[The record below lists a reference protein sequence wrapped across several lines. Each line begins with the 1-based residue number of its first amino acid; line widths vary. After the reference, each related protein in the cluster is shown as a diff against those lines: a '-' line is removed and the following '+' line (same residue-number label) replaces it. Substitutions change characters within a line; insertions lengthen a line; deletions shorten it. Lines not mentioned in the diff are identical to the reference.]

1 MSTEAIS
8 AIAAAPNAPLPA
20 EEAESNWPALGQ
32 LHGRRRN
39 TRTVLNRYLRSVK
52 VLSERLGKAV
62 KESSD
67 EEQRVAVKSAHSLLR
82 QFYYSYNYI
91 TQARDAPRYAVPSE
105 FEAEIKEVLSDSNF
119 AKFEAAA
126 KATKEEYEKELPKS
140 ISTEVADRLIKFLSV
155 KESDHIKAKYNSV
168 IDELTTQIDARKALP
183 KDPKEK
189 KPKQQR
195 RPRKDSKASDASSGK
210 AKKDKKTGKKAA
222 AVPIEDQLQ
231 AILKEVSKRSSAVRF
246 SKDDFESYSEA
257 QHQLDNLHEETVT
270 AILKMKTSLR
280 KRFQNVQKRASKAKK
295 EEKK

>member
-20 EEAESNWPALGQ
+20 EEAESNWLALGQ

-52 VLSERLGKAV
+52 VLSEKLGKAV

-67 EEQRVAVKSAHSLLR
+67 EQQKVAVKSAHSLLR
-82 QFYYSYNYI
+82 QFYYTFNYI
-91 TQARDAPRYAVPSE
+91 TNQARDAPRYAVPSE
-105 FEAEIKEVLSDSNF
+105 FEAEIKEVLTDSNF

-126 KATKEEYEKELPKS
+126 KATKEEYEKELPMN
-140 ISTEVADRLIKFLSV
+140 ISSEVAERLLKFLSI

-168 IDELTTQIDARKALP
+168 IDELTTQIDARKTL
-183 KDPKEK
+183 PKEK
-189 KPKQQR
+189 KPKQTR
-195 RPRKDSKASDASSGK
+195 RPRKDSKGSDASSGK
-210 AKKDKKTGKKAA
+210 AKKEKKAA
-222 AVPIEDQLQ
+222 KKPAAASIEEQLQ

-257 QHQLDNLHEETVT
+257 QHQLDALHEETVS
-270 AILKMKTSLR
+270 AIQNMKKSLR
-280 KRFQNVQKRASKAKK
+280 KRFMNAQKRVARPKK